1 MINPNS
7 AGYRILDDRGA
18 AGSSHPRRRPRSP
31 NVDPYAEGAR
41 VSILSL
47 PDAADGSSRARARG
61 RADSTGGAR
70 LEIVPSSDP
79 ADDLSIEHLLREV
92 AEGDRTAFAEVYDRV
107 SSRVL
112 GLVTRLL
119 RDRAQSEEV
128 TQEVF
133 LEIWQQAGKFD
144 QNRGSGMAWVLTMAH
159 RRAIDRIRASQK
171 SHERDLRIG
180 IRDMERDFDHVSEA
194 AEIRLENE
202 RVTRAMSRLTA
213 LQREAV
219 ILAYYGGYSH
229 SEMSQ
234 ILGVPLG
241 TVKTRLRDG
250 MIRLRDEL
258 GVTS

>member
-1 MINPNS
+1 MS
-7 AGYRILDDRGA
+7 AIVVSISDAGDSRRERAAARSAARAGA
-18 AGSSHPRRRPRSP
+18 A
-31 NVDPYAEGAR
+31 AR
-41 VSILSL
+41 LNAV
-47 PDAADGSSRARARG
+47 PPTDAA
-61 RADSTGGAR
+61 
-70 LEIVPSSDP
+70 EN
-79 ADDLSIEHLLREV
+79 LSIESLLREV
-92 AEGDRTAFAEVYDRV
+92 ADGSRTAFAEVYDRI
-107 SSRVL
+107 SDRVM

-133 LEIWQQAGKFD
+133 LEIWQSASKFD

-159 RRAIDRIRASQK
+159 RRAVDRIRSAQK
-171 SHERDLRIG
+171 SHERDVRIG
-180 IRDMERDFDHVSEA
+180 IRDMERDFDGVAESV
-194 AEIRLENE
+194 EIRVENE
-202 RVTRAMSRLTA
+202 RVKGAMSRLTA

-234 ILGVPLG
+234 ILGIPLG

>member
-1 MINPNS
+1 MS
-7 AGYRILDDRGA
+7 AIVLSIAD
-18 AGSSHPRRRPRSP
+18 AGDSRR
-31 NVDPYAEGAR
+31 A
-41 VSILSL
+41 
-47 PDAADGSSRARARG
+47 SRAARAR
-61 RADSTGGAR
+61 DAR
-70 LEIVPSSDP
+70 LSPVPP
-79 ADDLSIEHLLREV
+79 PDDAESLSIESLLREV
-92 AEGDRTAFAEVYDRV
+92 ADGSRAAFAEVYDRI
-107 SSRVL
+107 SSRVM

-133 LEIWQQAGKFD
+133 LEIWQSASKFD

-159 RRAIDRIRASQK
+159 RRAVDRIRSAQK
-171 SHERDLRIG
+171 SHERDLKIG
-180 IRDMERDFDHVSEA
+180 IRDMEREFDGVAESV
-194 AEIRLENE
+194 EIRVENE
-202 RVTRAMSRLTA
+202 RVQSAMARLTP

-234 ILGVPLG
+234 ILGIPLG

>member
-1 MINPNS
+1 MSSPVISLAARRS
-7 AGYRILDDRGA
+7 ARAGHPASGDRLE
-18 AGSSHPRRRPRSP
+18 HM
-31 NVDPYAEGAR
+31 
-41 VSILSL
+41 SL
-47 PDAADGSSRARARG
+47 PSESERTVED
-61 RADSTGGAR
+61 
-70 LEIVPSSDP
+70 
-79 ADDLSIEHLLREV
+79 LLRDV
-92 AEGDRTAFAEVYDRV
+92 ASGDRAAFGEMYDRL

-133 LEIWQQAGKFD
+133 LEIWQGAGAFD
-144 QNRGSGMAWVLTMAH
+144 RARGSAISWVLTIAH
-159 RRAIDRIRASQK
+159 RRAVDRIRASQK

-180 IRDMERDFDHVSEA
+180 IRDVEREFDSVTESV
-194 AEIRLENE
+194 EIRVENE
-202 RVTRAMSRLTA
+202 RVKRAMSRLTP

-219 ILAYYGGYSH
+219 VLAYYGGYSH
-229 SEMSQ
+229 SEMAQ
-234 ILGVPLG
+234 ILSIPLG

>member
-1 MINPNS
+1 MS
-7 AGYRILDDRGA
+7 VVSLADLREA
-18 AGSSHPRRRPRSP
+18 RRQ
-31 NVDPYAEGAR
+31 
-41 VSILSL
+41 
-47 PDAADGSSRARARG
+47 ARAAA
-61 RADSTGGAR
+61 RADHAGGAR
-70 LEIVPSSDP
+70 LAIVPTPD
-79 ADDLSIEHLLREV
+79 AEGDLSIESLLREV
-92 AEGDRTAFAEVYDRV
+92 AAGSRTAFAEVYDRI
-107 SSRVL
+107 SSRVM

-133 LEIWQQAGKFD
+133 LEIWQQASKFD
-144 QNRGSGMAWVLTMAH
+144 ANRGSGMAWVLTMAH

-194 AEIRLENE
+194 VEIRVENE
-202 RVTRAMSRLTA
+202 RVKTAMGRLTA

-229 SEMSQ
+229 SEMAG
-234 ILGVPLG
+234 ILGIPLG